1 MSPIR
6 LRSSQISVSSRMT
19 HSGTNRHNPQP
30 NHLLA
35 VLPREDRV
43 RLFPKLE
50 LVHIPLG
57 NALCEPGMPMHYVY
71 FPTASL
77 VSLLY
82 VLEDGA

>member
-1 MSPIR
+1 M
-6 LRSSQISVSSRMT
+6 
-19 HSGTNRHNPQP
+19 
-30 NHLLA
+30 
-35 VLPREDRV
+35 